1 MAILKNKKSDIRSEI
16 RSKIR
21 KMDFEKM
28 LNEEIIE
35 SNIPVLLNRS
45 TAPLIQVQKYV
56 SNEVRENNK
65 LLNDTIERKINEI
78 ISDDM
83 IESIQNF
90 LRTKRNKENIEN
102 EIQNLKSKINLL
114 NDEDDLIEKCKLEIE
129 LSKKEEEELR
139 EAKEIFIRDYKEGIE
154 NSILPSEL
162 YEMFAEVQ
170 CIGNEMREEIYK
182 EIDSMRAKAKALS
195 LTLAAYDIAYDMS
208 LMLENRVNNEVGSER
223 LIKSS
228 KEQIP
233 IVQVLMK

>member
-28 LNEEIIE
+28 LNEKVIE
-35 SNIPVLLNRS
+35 NNIPALLDRS
-45 TAPLIQVQKYV
+45 TAPLTQVQKYI

-90 LRTKRNKENIEN
+90 LTAKRNKENIES
-102 EIQNLKSKINLL
+102 EIDNLKSKINLL
-114 NDEDDLIEKCKLEIE
+114 NGEDDLIEKCRLEIE
-129 LSKKEEEELR
+129 LSKKEEELR
-139 EAKEIFIRDYKEGIE
+139 GAKEIFIRDYKEGIE
-154 NSILPSEL
+154 KTIFPSEL

-170 CIGNEMREEIYK
+170 CIGSEMREEIYK
-182 EIDSMRAKAKALS
+182 EIDLMRAKAKALS